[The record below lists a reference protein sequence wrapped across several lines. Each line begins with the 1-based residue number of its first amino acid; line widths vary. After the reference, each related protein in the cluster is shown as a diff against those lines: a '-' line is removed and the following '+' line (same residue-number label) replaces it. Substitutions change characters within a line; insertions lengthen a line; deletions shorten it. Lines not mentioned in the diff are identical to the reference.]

1 MIKLLIFVLLVG
13 FFLRI
18 QMGFFLEDRYEKASQ
33 KICWMSFYWNSRIS
47 KTTTNL
53 VQKCAGALEVSEGK
67 GLRRKRKQEIAYS
80 LTNSVA
86 SLEGKPATD
95 RACSVQVRELLFNPQ
110 ARSLRLIT
118 HSAGG
123 LPLSSL

>member
-1 MIKLLIFVLLVG
+1 MIKFLIFAQLVG

-18 QMGFFLEDRYEKASQ
+18 PVGFFLEDLDKKASF
-33 KICWMSFYWNSRIS
+33 KAYWIS
-47 KTTTNL
+47 WDP
-53 VQKCAGALEVSEGK
+53 
-67 GLRRKRKQEIAYS
+67 AYS